1 MGVLASVAV
10 VFGASAQQPADPSAR
25 TYDVSQVEQ
34 APEFPGGQDAMYAF
48 LAKNFHWPDCVGEGT
63 VYIDFVVETAGEV
76 SGVQVAKSTNPL
88 LDREALRVVS
98 KMPMW
103 SPGEQDGKAVRVR
116 MVLPI
121 KYCLN

>member
-1 MGVLASVAV
+1 
-10 VFGASAQQPADPSAR
+10 
-25 TYDVSQVEQ
+25 
-34 APEFPGGQDAMYAF
+34 MYAF